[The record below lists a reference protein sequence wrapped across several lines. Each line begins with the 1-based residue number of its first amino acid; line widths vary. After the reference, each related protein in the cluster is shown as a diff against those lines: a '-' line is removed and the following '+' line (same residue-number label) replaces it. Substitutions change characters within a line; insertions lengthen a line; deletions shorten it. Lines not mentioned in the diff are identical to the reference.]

1 MAKNLLT
8 IAILSGLILV
18 VVVVTNLLGVRLF
31 DRIAINLCIGLV
43 LVLGL
48 QVFMGNSGILSFAR
62 IGFMGI
68 GAYTT
73 AVLTIPIRMKGMS
86 LPDLYPIIAGIELS
100 PYIAILIGGL
110 VAAAVAAAVSYP
122 LMRLSDAA
130 AVITSF
136 ALLVVLHT
144 VLTHWSEMTN
154 GPRTLF
160 GLPRA
165 TDLNMAAGAAI
176 LAVVA
181 AVAFKES
188 RTGLLLRSSR
198 DDEVAAAAMGAHIPR
213 LRWQAFILSALFA
226 GIGGALWGHFIT
238 SFSPKAFFLKETFVI
253 LGMLVI
259 GGANTVTG
267 AVFGTIIVTVA
278 FESLRALESGINQTQ
293 IFSEQVVGI
302 YSGKVT
308 WWEELGGSRF
318 KAYPVAREP
327 GDSSRRVIEEHIP
340 GLKDIEITPRAKTAY
355 STPEAVKMIKG
366 HKNTI
371 GYLPMAMAHRSGLR
385 VLKLDGIYPSVEN
398 VRNGTYPLSAPL
410 SVVHKEKLRP
420 VARKFV
426 DFLFGSVA
434 IAVIKKY
441 GCVPEKRKQ

>member
-1 MAKNLLT
+1 MAKNLVT
-8 IAILSGLILV
+8 IAILSGLILAIV
-18 VVVVTNLLGVRLF
+18 AVTNLLGVRLF

-48 QVFMGNSGILSFAR
+48 QVFMGNSGILSFAH

-73 AVLTIPIRMKGMS
+73 AVLTIPLRMKGMS
-86 LPDLYPIIAGIELS
+86 LPDLYPIIAGIEMS

-144 VLTHWSEMTN
+144 IMTNWSEVTN

-165 TDLNMAAGAAI
+165 TDLNMAAGAAV

-198 DDEVAAAAMGAHIPR
+198 DDEVAAGAMGAHIPR

-226 GIGGALWGHFIT
+226 GFGGALWAHFVT
-238 SFSPKAFFLKETFVI
+238 SFSPQAFFLKETFVI

-267 AVFGTIIVTVA
+267 AVFGAIIVTVA
-278 FESLRALESGINQTQ
+278 FESLRALESGINQAQ
-293 IFSEQVVGI
+293 IFSEQVVGL
-302 YSGKVT
+302 T
-308 WWEELGGSRF
+308 
-318 KAYPVAREP
+318 
-327 GDSSRRVIEEHIP
+327 
-340 GLKDIEITPRAKTAY
+340 EIVLALA
-355 STPEAVKMIKG
+355 MI
-366 HKNTI
+366 
-371 GYLPMAMAHRSGLR
+371 AM
-385 VLKLDGIYPSVEN
+385 
-398 VRNGTYPLSAPL
+398 LS
-410 SVVHKEKLRP
+410 LRP
-420 VARKFV
+420 GGLFATHEIGTLLNRLVRKKE
-426 DFLFGSVA
+426 D
-434 IAVIKKY
+434 
-441 GCVPEKRKQ
+441 

>member
-1 MAKNLLT
+1 MVKNLTT
-8 IAILSGLILV
+8 IAILSSLILV
-18 VVVVTNLLGVRLF
+18 LVVTTNLLGVRLF
-31 DRIAINLCIGLV
+31 DRIAINLCIALV

-48 QVFMGNSGILSFAR
+48 QVFMGNSGILSFAH

-86 LPDLYPIIAGIELS
+86 LPDLYPIVAGIELS
-100 PYIAILIGGL
+100 PYVAIPIGGL

-144 VLTHWSEMTN
+144 VITHWSEVTN

-160 GLPRA
+160 GLPRV
-165 TDLNMAAGAAI
+165 TDLNLAAGAAI
-176 LAVVA
+176 FAIVA

-188 RTGLLLRSSR
+188 RAGLLLRSSR
-198 DDEVAAAAMGAHIPR
+198 DDEVAAGAMGAHIPR

-267 AVFGTIIVTVA
+267 AVFGTIIVTVT
-278 FESLRALESGINQTQ
+278 FESLRALEAGINQTN
-293 IFSEQVVGI
+293 IFSEQVVGL
-302 YSGKVT
+302 T
-308 WWEELGGSRF
+308 
-318 KAYPVAREP
+318 
-327 GDSSRRVIEEHIP
+327 
-340 GLKDIEITPRAKTAY
+340 EIVLALAMI
-355 STPEAVKMIKG
+355 AV
-366 HKNTI
+366 
-371 GYLPMAMAHRSGLR
+371 L
-385 VLKLDGIYPSVEN
+385 V
-398 VRNGTYPLSAPL
+398 
-410 SVVHKEKLRP
+410 LRP
-420 VARKFV
+420 GGLFATNEIGALLGRHSRKKEN
-426 DFLFGSVA
+426 G
-434 IAVIKKY
+434 
-441 GCVPEKRKQ
+441 

>member
-1 MAKNLLT
+1 MSKNLTT

-18 VVVVTNLLGVRLF
+18 LVVGTNLLGVRLF
-31 DRIAINLCIGLV
+31 DRIVINLCIALV

-48 QVFMGNSGILSFAR
+48 QVFMGNSGILSFAH

-86 LPDLYPIIAGIELS
+86 LPDLYPIVAGIELS
-100 PYIAILIGGL
+100 PYIAILLGGL

-144 VLTHWSEMTN
+144 VMTHWSEVTN

-165 TDLNMAAGAAI
+165 TDLNLAAGAAI
-176 LAVVA
+176 LAVIA

-188 RTGLLLRSSR
+188 RTGLLLRASR
-198 DDEVAAAAMGAHIPR
+198 DDEVAAGAMGAHIPR

-267 AVFGTIIVTVA
+267 AVFGAIIVTVA
-278 FESLRALESGINQTQ
+278 FESLRALEAGLNQAQ
-293 IFSEQVVGI
+293 IFSEQVVGL
-302 YSGKVT
+302 T
-308 WWEELGGSRF
+308 
-318 KAYPVAREP
+318 
-327 GDSSRRVIEEHIP
+327 
-340 GLKDIEITPRAKTAY
+340 EIVLALAMI
-355 STPEAVKMIKG
+355 AV
-366 HKNTI
+366 
-371 GYLPMAMAHRSGLR
+371 L
-385 VLKLDGIYPSVEN
+385 V
-398 VRNGTYPLSAPL
+398 
-410 SVVHKEKLRP
+410 LRP
-420 VARKFV
+420 GGLFATHEIGALLGWRARKKEN
-426 DFLFGSVA
+426 G
-434 IAVIKKY
+434 
-441 GCVPEKRKQ
+441 

>member
-1 MAKNLLT
+1 MAKNLVT
-8 IAILSGLILV
+8 IAILSGLILAIV
-18 VVVVTNLLGVRLF
+18 AVTNLLGVRLF

-48 QVFMGNSGILSFAR
+48 QVFMGNSGILSFAH

-73 AVLTIPIRMKGMS
+73 AVLTIPLRMKGMS
-86 LPDLYPIIAGIELS
+86 LPDLYPIIAGIEMS

-144 VLTHWSEMTN
+144 IMTNWSEVTN

-165 TDLNMAAGAAI
+165 TDLNMAAGAAV

-198 DDEVAAAAMGAHIPR
+198 DDEVAAGAMGAHIPR

-226 GIGGALWGHFIT
+226 GFGGALWAHFVT
-238 SFSPKAFFLKETFVI
+238 SFSPQAFFLKETFVI

-267 AVFGTIIVTVA
+267 AVFGAIIVTVA
-278 FESLRALESGINQTQ
+278 FESLRARESGINQAQ
-293 IFSEQVVGI
+293 IFSEQVVGL
-302 YSGKVT
+302 T
-308 WWEELGGSRF
+308 
-318 KAYPVAREP
+318 
-327 GDSSRRVIEEHIP
+327 
-340 GLKDIEITPRAKTAY
+340 EIVLALA
-355 STPEAVKMIKG
+355 MI
-366 HKNTI
+366 
-371 GYLPMAMAHRSGLR
+371 AM
-385 VLKLDGIYPSVEN
+385 
-398 VRNGTYPLSAPL
+398 LS
-410 SVVHKEKLRP
+410 LRP
-420 VARKFV
+420 GGLFATHEIGTLLNRLVRKKE
-426 DFLFGSVA
+426 D
-434 IAVIKKY
+434 
-441 GCVPEKRKQ
+441 

>member
-8 IAILSGLILV
+8 IAILSGLILGV
-18 VVVVTNLLGVRLF
+18 VVVANLLGVRLY

-48 QVFMGNSGILSFAR
+48 QVFMGNSGILSFAH

-68 GAYTT
+68 GAYTA

-86 LPDLYPIIAGIELS
+86 LPDLYPFLAGVELS

-110 VAAAVAAAVSYP
+110 VAAAVAAVVSYP

-144 VLTHWSEMTN
+144 ILTHWSEMTN

-176 LAVVA
+176 VAVVA

-267 AVFGTIIVTVA
+267 AVFGAIIVTVA
-278 FESLRALESGINQTQ
+278 FESLRALESGINQAQ
-293 IFSEQVVGI
+293 IFTEQIVGL
-302 YSGKVT
+302 T
-308 WWEELGGSRF
+308 
-318 KAYPVAREP
+318 
-327 GDSSRRVIEEHIP
+327 
-340 GLKDIEITPRAKTAY
+340 EIVLALAMI
-355 STPEAVKMIKG
+355 AV
-366 HKNTI
+366 
-371 GYLPMAMAHRSGLR
+371 
-385 VLKLDGIYPSVEN
+385 
-398 VRNGTYPLSAPL
+398 LS
-410 SVVHKEKLRP
+410 LRP
-420 VARKFV
+420 GGLFATHEIGTLLSRLTRKKE
-426 DFLFGSVA
+426 D
-434 IAVIKKY
+434 
-441 GCVPEKRKQ
+441 